1 MRQFFVF
8 FALFSWLLS
17 QPGASFVDG
26 VAAVVEE
33 KIVLKSDLNQMANMM
48 AIQQRIDPNKDFDK
62 YINLRTAVLR
72 SMVDQKI
79 LLEMA
84 EEDTTIEATEKEVD
98 QALEQQIETI
108 LQQAGGKAAAEKM
121 LGQSINSFRSEFW
134 FDMRDK
140 IVSEKY
146 QQKML
151 AKIKVSKKDVFSF
164 FKTYK
169 DSRPFFPTEAKIRH
183 ILIKPEAS
191 DSIKK
196 ETLSFLNKIKDQI
209 IKGEKFGVFAEK
221 HSMDPGSKKKGGD
234 LGWVKRGSLLKEFEE
249 TTFTIKPKTI
259 SNPIKT
265 EVGYHILEVLE
276 RNGNKARVRHI
287 LISPQISKKDEEVA
301 FSFALSLRD
310 SIPTVDVFKSFAKKY
325 SKDYQ
330 TSEIG
335 GDLGWVVPSTYP
347 IKEIGQAV
355 GLIDLKK
362 CSPPVN
368 TSFGFHLLWLE
379 RIKPGGKPNL
389 DSHWPKIEMMALN
402 NKKMGWYENWLKEI
416 KHRFYVKI
424 LE

>member
-1 MRQFFVF
+1 MRRFFI
-8 FALFSWLLS
+8 FSAFLSYLLS
-17 QPGASFVDG
+17 QTGGSFVDG

-33 KIVLKSDLNQMANMM
+33 NIVLKSDLNQMVNMM
-48 AIQQRIDPNKDFDK
+48 AIQQRIDPGKDLNK
-62 YINLRTAVLR
+62 YINLKEAVLR

-84 EEDTTIEATEKEVD
+84 EEDTTIVATEKEVD

-151 AKIKVSKKDVFSF
+151 TKITVSKNDVFSF

-169 DSRPFFPTEAKIRH
+169 DSLPLFPTEAKIRH
-183 ILIKPEAS
+183 ILIKPEPS
-191 DSIKK
+191 DSVKK
-196 ETLSFLNKIKDQI
+196 ETLSLLNKIKDQI
-209 IKGEKFGVFAEK
+209 NKGEDFGSLAEK
-221 HSMDPGSKKKGGD
+221 YSMDPGSKKKGGN
-234 LGWVKRGSLLKEFEE
+234 LGWVKRGSLLKNFEE
-249 TTFTIKPKTI
+249 STFTIKPKII
-259 SNPIKT
+259 SEPIKT
-265 EVGYHILEVLE
+265 EVGYHILEVFE
-276 RNGNKARVRHI
+276 RKGNKARVRHI
-287 LISPQISKKDEEVA
+287 LLSPQISKKDEAVA
-301 FSFALSLRD
+301 FSFAHSLKD
-310 SIPTVDVFKSFAKKY
+310 SISTLEIFKTFAKKY

-335 GDLGWVVPSTYP
+335 GDLGWIVPNTYP
-347 IKEIGQAV
+347 IKELGQAV
-355 GLIDLKK
+355 GLIGLKE
-362 CSPPVN
+362 CSPPIN

-379 RIKPGGKPNL
+379 KIKPGGKPSL

-402 NKKMGWYENWLKEI
+402 NKKMIWYESWLKDV
-416 KHRFYVKI
+416 KHKFYVKI
-424 LE
+424 LD

>member
-1 MRQFFVF
+1 MRRFFI
-8 FALFSWLLS
+8 FSAFLSYLLP
-17 QPGASFVDG
+17 QTGGSFVDG

-33 KIVLKSDLNQMANMM
+33 NIVLKSDLNQMVNMM
-48 AIQQRIDPNKDFDK
+48 AIQQRVDPGRDLNK
-62 YINLRTAVLR
+62 YIKLKEAVLR

-84 EEDTTIEATEKEVD
+84 EEDTTIVATEKEVD

-151 AKIKVSKKDVFSF
+151 TKITVSKNDVFSF

-169 DSRPFFPTEAKIRH
+169 DSLPLFPTEAKIRH
-183 ILIKPEAS
+183 ILIKPEPS
-191 DSIKK
+191 DSVKK
-196 ETLSFLNKIKDQI
+196 ETLSLLNKIKDQI
-209 IKGEKFGVFAEK
+209 NKGEDFGSLAEK
-221 HSMDPGSKKKGGD
+221 YSMDPGSKKKGGN
-234 LGWVKRGSLLKEFEE
+234 LGWVKRGSLLKNFEE
-249 TTFTIKPKTI
+249 ATFTIKPKII
-259 SNPIKT
+259 SEPIKT
-265 EVGYHILEVLE
+265 EVGYHILEVFE
-276 RNGNKARVRHI
+276 RKGNKARVRHI
-287 LISPQISKKDEEVA
+287 LISPQISKKDEEIS
-301 FSFALSLRD
+301 FSFAHSLKD
-310 SIPTVDVFKSFAKKY
+310 SISTLDLFKAFAKKH

-335 GDLGWVVPSTYP
+335 GDLGWIVPNTYP

-355 GLIDLKK
+355 GLIGLKE
-362 CSPPVN
+362 CSPPIN

-379 RIKPGGKPNL
+379 KIKPGGKPSL
-389 DSHWPKIEMMALN
+389 ESHWPKIEMMALN
-402 NKKMGWYENWLKEI
+402 NKKMIWYESWLKDV
-416 KHRFYVKI
+416 KNKFYVKI
-424 LE
+424 LD

>member
-1 MRQFFVF
+1 MRQLYIF

-98 QALEQQIETI
+98 QALEQQIENI

-169 DSRPFFPTEAKIRH
+169 DSLPFFPTEAKIRH

-209 IKGEKFGVFAEK
+209 IKGEKFGVLAEK

-259 SNPIKT
+259 SSPIKT

-276 RNGNKARVRHI
+276 RKGNKARVRHI

-310 SIPTVDVFKSFAKKY
+310 SIPTVDIFKSFAKKY

-379 RIKPGGKPNL
+379 RIKPGGKPSL

>member
-8 FALFSWLLS
+8 SALFSWLLS

-98 QALEQQIETI
+98 QALEQQIENI

-169 DSRPFFPTEAKIRH
+169 DSLPFFPTEAKIRH

-209 IKGEKFGVFAEK
+209 IKGEKFGVLAEK

-276 RNGNKARVRHI
+276 RKGNKARVRHI
-287 LISPQISKKDEEVA
+287 LISPQISKKDEELA

-310 SIPTVDVFKSFAKKY
+310 SIPTVDIFKAFAKKY

-335 GDLGWVVPSTYP
+335 VELGCVVQSTYH

-362 CSPPVN
+362 CSPPIN

>member
-1 MRQFFVF
+1 MRQFFIF
-8 FALFSWLLS
+8 SALFSWLLS

-98 QALEQQIETI
+98 QALEQQIENI

-169 DSRPFFPTEAKIRH
+169 DSLPFFPTEAKIRH

-209 IKGEKFGVFAEK
+209 IKGEKFGVLAEK

-276 RNGNKARVRHI
+276 RKGNKARVRHI

-310 SIPTVDVFKSFAKKY
+310 SIPTVDIFKSFAKKY

>member
-1 MRQFFVF
+1 MRRYFI
-8 FALFSWLLS
+8 FSAFLSYLLS
-17 QPGASFVDG
+17 QTGGSFVDG

-33 KIVLKSDLNQMANMM
+33 NIVLKSDLNQMVNMM
-48 AIQQRIDPNKDFDK
+48 AIQQRIDPGKDLNK
-62 YINLRTAVLR
+62 YINLKEAVLR

-84 EEDTTIEATEKEVD
+84 EEDTTIVATEKEVD

-151 AKIKVSKKDVFSF
+151 TKITVSKNDVFSF

-169 DSRPFFPTEAKIRH
+169 DSLPLFPTEAKIRH
-183 ILIKPEAS
+183 ILIKPEPS
-191 DSIKK
+191 DSVKK
-196 ETLSFLNKIKDQI
+196 ETLSLLNKIKDQI
-209 IKGEKFGVFAEK
+209 NKGEDFGSLAEK
-221 HSMDPGSKKKGGD
+221 YSMDPGSKKKGGN
-234 LGWVKRGSLLKEFEE
+234 LGWVKRGSLLKNFEE
-249 TTFTIKPKTI
+249 STFTIKPKII
-259 SNPIKT
+259 SEPIKT
-265 EVGYHILEVLE
+265 EVGYHILEVFE
-276 RNGNKARVRHI
+276 RKGNKARVRHI
-287 LISPQISKKDEEVA
+287 LISPQISKKDEEIS
-301 FSFALSLRD
+301 FSFAHSLKD
-310 SIPTVDVFKSFAKKY
+310 SISTLDLFKAFAKKH

-335 GDLGWVVPSTYP
+335 GDLGWIVPNTYP

-355 GLIDLKK
+355 GLIGLKE
-362 CSPPVN
+362 CSPPIN

-379 RIKPGGKPNL
+379 KIKPGGKPSL
-389 DSHWPKIEMMALN
+389 ESHWPKIEMMALN
-402 NKKMGWYENWLKEI
+402 NKKMIWYESWLKDV
-416 KHRFYVKI
+416 KNKFYVKI
-424 LE
+424 LD

>member
-1 MRQFFVF
+1 MRVFCVFLTFF
-8 FALFSWLLS
+8 SLLPS
-17 QPGASFVDG
+17 QTGASFVDG

-33 KIVLKSDLNQMANMM
+33 KIVLKSDLNQMTNMM
-48 AIQQRIDPNKDFDK
+48 AIQQRIDPNKNIDK
-62 YINLRTAVLR
+62 YINLRVAVLR

-98 QALEQQIETI
+98 QALEQQIENI
-108 LQQAGGKAAAEKM
+108 LQQAGGKVAAEKM
-121 LGQSINSFRSEFW
+121 LGQSISSFRSEFW

-164 FKTYK
+164 FKAYK
-169 DSRPFFPTEAKIRH
+169 DSLPLFPTEAKIRH
-183 ILIKPEAS
+183 ILIKPEPS

-196 ETLSFLNKIKDQI
+196 ETISFLNKIKEQI
-209 IKGEKFGVFAEK
+209 TKGENFGVLAEK
-221 HSMDPGSKKKGGD
+221 HSMDPGSKKKGGA
-234 LGWVKRGSLLKEFEE
+234 LGWVKRGSLLKNFEE

-259 SNPIKT
+259 SGPIKT

-276 RNGNKARVRHI
+276 RKGNKARVRHI
-287 LISPQISKKDEEVA
+287 LISPQISKKDEERA

-310 SIPTVDVFKSFAKKY
+310 SISTVEVFKEFAKKH

-335 GDLGWVVPSTYP
+335 GDLGWVVPNTYP

-355 GLIDLKK
+355 GLIDLKE
-362 CSPPVN
+362 CSPPIN
-368 TSFGFHLLWLE
+368 TSFGFHLLWIE
-379 RIKPGGKPNL
+379 KIKPGGKPGL
-389 DSHWPKIEMMALN
+389 GSHWPKIEMMALN
-402 NKKMGWYENWLKEI
+402 NKKMEWYENWLKDV
-416 KHRFYVKI
+416 KHKFYVKI

>member
-1 MRQFFVF
+1 VRQFFIF
-8 FALFSWLLS
+8 SALFSWLLS

-98 QALEQQIETI
+98 QALEQQIENI

-169 DSRPFFPTEAKIRH
+169 DSLPFFPTEAKIRH

-209 IKGEKFGVFAEK
+209 IKGEKFGVLAEK

-259 SNPIKT
+259 SSPIKT

-276 RNGNKARVRHI
+276 RKGNKARVRHI

-310 SIPTVDVFKSFAKKY
+310 SIPTVDIFKSFAKKY

-379 RIKPGGKPNL
+379 RIKPGGKPSL

>member
-1 MRQFFVF
+1 MRQLYIF

-98 QALEQQIETI
+98 QALEQQIENI

-169 DSRPFFPTEAKIRH
+169 DSLPFFPTEAKIRH

-209 IKGEKFGVFAEK
+209 IKGEKFGVLAEK

-276 RNGNKARVRHI
+276 RKGNKARVRHI

-310 SIPTVDVFKSFAKKY
+310 SIPTVDIFKSFAKKY

-335 GDLGWVVPSTYP
+335 GDLGWVVPSAYP

-379 RIKPGGKPNL
+379 RIKPGGKPSL